1 MGNDKQYIESGHER
15 RHDQRQDRRG
25 EFMNDAGSSQA
36 EQYDV
41 RDRST
46 YRIWTSHT
54 IRYNDQDPLGHVNN
68 AVYSTFFEAGR
79 TDFIKPMLD
88 DISDE
93 TTTLDFVLARIIID
107 FVKEL
112 PYPGSVDIG
121 TRVLRLGTKS
131 MTFANAVFKGGTNE
145 CVATCEAVL
154 VFFDLEHR
162 ASCEPP
168 ARLRAMLEASLRG
181 D

>member
-1 MGNDKQYIESGHER
+1 MNAVSGNP
-15 RHDQRQDRRG
+15 
-25 EFMNDAGSSQA
+25 AGKF
-36 EQYDV
+36 DV

-46 YRIWTSHT
+46 YSIWTSHT

-88 DISDE
+88 EIADE
-93 TTTLDFVLARIIID
+93 TTTLDFVLARITID
-107 FVKEL
+107 FIKEL

-131 MTFANAVFKGGTNE
+131 MTFANAVFNGGTNE
-145 CVATCEAVL
+145 CVATCEAIL
-154 VFFDLEHR
+154 VFFDLERR

-181 D
+181 E

>member
-1 MGNDKQYIESGHER
+1 MR
-15 RHDQRQDRRG
+15 
-25 EFMNDAGSSQA
+25 A
-36 EQYDV
+36 
-41 RDRST
+41 RDS

-88 DISDE
+88 DVADE
-93 TTTLDFVLARIIID
+93 APSLDFVLARITID

-112 PYPGSVDIG
+112 TYPGSVDIG
-121 TRVLRLGTKS
+121 TRVFRLGTKS
-131 MTFANAVFKGGTNE
+131 MTFSNAVFKAGTHE
-145 CVATCEAVL
+145 CVATCEAIL
-154 VFFDLEHR
+154 VFFDLERR

-168 ARLRAMLEASLRG
+168 ARMRARLEASLRG
-181 D
+181 E

>member
-1 MGNDKQYIESGHER
+1 MNEAGRAPAAATS
-15 RHDQRQDRRG
+15 RG
-25 EFMNDAGSSQA
+25 GAPGEIPAQQFDL
-36 EQYDV
+36 
-41 RDRST
+41 RSRAV

-79 TDFIKPMLD
+79 THFIKPMLED
-88 DISDE
+88 VAAE
-93 TTTLDFVLARIIID
+93 APALDFVLARITID

-112 PYPGSVDIG
+112 SYPGTVDIG

-131 MTFANAVFKGGTNE
+131 MTFANAVFKGGTGE

-154 VFFDLEHR
+154 VFFDLDKR
-162 ASCEPP
+162 ASVTPP
-168 ARLRAMLEASLRG
+168 AKLRAMLESSMTG